1 MYLISACS
9 IISSSIDCSWP
20 CIILLLLLDLLDVW
34 LLLLSDYRS
43 ILLHL
48 SVIAILIT
56 IVPLSSYNLWP
67 TIFLIKLL
75 GRRLPS
81 LFLAFIVMEFIFSL
95 LDYWSSRLPYL
106 ILFLIGILNLIS
118 LYRRN
123 KYRLYRLRLSQRL
136 WQRRLII
143 LCAKLIRCSNSI
155 PFVV

>member
-1 MYLISACS
+1 M
-9 IISSSIDCSWP
+9 
-20 CIILLLLLDLLDVW
+20 W

-48 SVIAILIT
+48 AS
-56 IVPLSSYNLWP
+56 PLSSYNLWP

-95 LDYWSSRLPYL
+95 LDYWPSL
-106 ILFLIGILNLIS
+106 LIGILNLIS

-136 WQRRLII
+136 WQRRLIV
-143 LCAKLIRCSNSI
+143 LCTKLIRCSNSI
-155 PFVV
+155 PFVVLIKFLFDLSIGTYIILITMNRQFFSI